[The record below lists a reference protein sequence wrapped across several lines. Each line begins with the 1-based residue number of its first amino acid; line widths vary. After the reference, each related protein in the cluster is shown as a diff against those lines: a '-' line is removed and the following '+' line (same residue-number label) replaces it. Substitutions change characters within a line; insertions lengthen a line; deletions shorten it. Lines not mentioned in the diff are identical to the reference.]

1 MADFLRQAHAAPY
14 GAPFDLHIDQQAI
27 PYPPTRLSLG
37 RSAHPLP
44 PRAAAT
50 LKWHLSNQI
59 KAITKGKQ
67 LMHDSWEYDA
77 HWILPFHQPVPS
89 YSEVVRRVNLA
100 NAVKGSCVYC
110 LGLIGCIILAIL
122 GRYADVRIRDIARCK
137 GNELLLS
144 LAT

>member
-1 MADFLRQAHAAPY
+1 MQAQY

-37 RSAHPLP
+37 RSAQALP

-67 LMHDSWEYDA
+67 LTHDS
-77 HWILPFHQPVPS
+77 
-89 YSEVVRRVNLA
+89 
-100 NAVKGSCVYC
+100 
-110 LGLIGCIILAIL
+110 
-122 GRYADVRIRDIARCK
+122 
-137 GNELLLS
+137 
-144 LAT
+144 